1 MKNQMGQQRIQIY
14 GCVMQISSGRKGEEA
29 MAAVLLR
36 AFSFFLIILVGILLR
51 KSGFLP
57 EQAGDTAKKLVIYV
71 TLPCAI
77 ILNFSRTQE
86 VSPLML
92 LITLMGLLSNI
103 LMLAAGVLLTRRRD
117 RRDRVLY
124 MFCMPAFNIGACLM
138 SETV

>member
-86 VSPLML
+86 VS
-92 LITLMGLLSNI
+92 GGRG
-103 LMLAAGVLLTRRRD
+103 AADAPPRPAGPGALYVLHARL
-117 RRDRVLY
+117 
-124 MFCMPAFNIGACLM
+124 
-138 SETV
+138 

>member
-1 MKNQMGQQRIQIY
+1 MLLKFSSVYNIMKNQMGQQRIQIY

-77 ILNFSRTQE
+77 ILNSRE
-86 VSPLML
+86 VS
-92 LITLMGLLSNI
+92 SRS
-103 LMLAAGVLLTRRRD
+103 V
-117 RRDRVLY
+117 V
-124 MFCMPAFNIGACLM
+124 
-138 SETV
+138 